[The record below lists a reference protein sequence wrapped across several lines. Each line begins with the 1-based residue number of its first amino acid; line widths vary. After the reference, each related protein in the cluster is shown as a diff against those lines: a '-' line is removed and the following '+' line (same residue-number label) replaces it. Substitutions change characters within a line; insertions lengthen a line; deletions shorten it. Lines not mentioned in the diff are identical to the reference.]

1 MSRCGVM
8 IGGRNILN
16 PFSVGA
22 TNATSVSDFRGEAWS
37 VIDKF
42 RKLGIEPDRLV
53 QAFDL
58 NR

>member
-1 MSRCGVM
+1 M